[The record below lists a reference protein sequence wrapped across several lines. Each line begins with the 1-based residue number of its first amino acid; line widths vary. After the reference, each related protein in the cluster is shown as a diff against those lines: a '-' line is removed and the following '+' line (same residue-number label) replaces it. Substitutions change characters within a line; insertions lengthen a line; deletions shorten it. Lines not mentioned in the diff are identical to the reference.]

1 MCHED
6 QWLRSEIILQF
17 FYGYVCLFQNG
28 LQRFWFEFPVH
39 RHTGMQSVFGVM
51 AMRSGLPHELKAQSF
66 QRAAASCH
74 LRRQHGVLQKVQPD
88 RPVQA
93 LIIFSEPALDQI
105 ADHRQQFI
113 ESLALRRHFRLV
125 AGGDEHSVVR
135 LLWKD
140 ELFLHATLYAKAD
153 GFAKV
158 EMTAILKTK
167 RRGRSPALK
176 FAGEI

>member
-1 MCHED
+1 MK
-6 QWLRSEIILQF
+6 I
-17 FYGYVCLFQNG
+17 NG
-28 LQRFWFEFPVH
+28 SVQRLSCNSSTVMFACFKMDCSVFGLSS
-39 RHTGMQSVFGVM
+39 RCIGTQGCSSVFGVM

-74 LRRQHGVLQKVQPD
+74 LRRQHGVLQKMQPD

-93 LIIFSEPALDQI
+93 LIIFSEPALNQI

-125 AGGDEHSVVR
+125 AGGDEHIVVR
-135 LLWKD
+135 LHLKD